1 MIAIKDKEMPN
12 CCLNCSTKI
21 DPETRKCNIDGH
33 RFEETF
39 ENITIQR
46 DRDCPLVEINQS
58 EDLMS
63 SSLLLKITL
72 NELIKSFLSDKNSLW
87 FLFGVWIGFVVIEIL
102 KLIFLKG

>member
-1 MIAIKDKEMPN
+1 MLVIKDMEMPN
-12 CCLNCSTKI
+12 SCLNCSTKI

-33 RFEETF
+33 RFEETL

-46 DRDCPLVEINQS
+46 DRDCPLMEINQS

-63 SSLLLKITL
+63 SSLLLKLNL

-87 FLFGVWIGFVVIEIL
+87 FLFGVWIGFVVIAIFKFLIL
-102 KLIFLKG
+102 KE